1 VTWLWPLV
9 WTCAAFAAATIGAL
23 TLRRVLLAAM
33 PRWAPPE
40 TVSAAVGALRGP
52 SLWWCVVIGLY
63 VASEIVEDY
72 AFLPRRWHRLLLT
85 GVNVAF
91 VLSVTVTLA
100 GLAGSLVSR
109 AAERRLVG
117 VAVTG
122 LAQTATRA
130 MVFVVGTLVLLS
142 TVGVQITPI
151 LTTLGIGGVAVALAL
166 QDTLSN
172 LFAGIHLLADSPLR
186 VGDHVKIGG
195 NVEGFVIDVG
205 WRSTRIR
212 ALSNDIV
219 VVPNLVVARETITN
233 YDLSDVRGAFRL
245 RISVDDSADP
255 DTVATVLRDE
265 IDAASAKI
273 PGLLPYPPPT
283 VTRLFGAEGSLDFAV
298 SYHVAALSDQ
308 FRVQHELR
316 RRVLER
322 LQRENIAIR
331 GPARVA

>member
-1 VTWLWPLV
+1 VSWLWPLV
-9 WTCAAFAAATIGAL
+9 WTTAAFAAATVGAL
-23 TLRRVLLAAM
+23 ALRRVLLAAR
-33 PRWAPPE
+33 PRWASPE
-40 TVSAAVGALRGP
+40 AVGAAVSALRGP
-52 SLWWCVVIGLY
+52 SIWWCVVVGLY
-63 VASEIVEDY
+63 VANEIAEDY
-72 AFLPRRWHRLLLT
+72 ALLPRRWHRLLVV
-85 GVNVAF
+85 GVNVTF
-91 VLSVTVTLA
+91 VLSVTLTLA

-109 AAERRLVG
+109 VAERHLISG
-117 VAVTG
+117 AVTG
-122 LAQTATRA
+122 LAQTVSRVA
-130 MVFVVGTLVLLS
+130 VLVVGILVLLS
-142 TVGVQITPI
+142 TLGVQITPI

-172 LFAGIHLLADSPLR
+172 LFAGIHLLADSPLC
-186 VGDHVKIGG
+186 VGDHVKVGS

-233 YDLSDVRGAFRL
+233 YDLPDPRGAFRL

-255 DTVATVLRDE
+255 DTVAKALRDE
-265 IDAASAKI
+265 IDDASGKI
-273 PGLLPYPPPT
+273 PGLLSLPAPS

-298 SYHVAALSDQ
+298 SYHVAEPTDR

-322 LQRENIAIR
+322 LRRDNIAIR
-331 GPARVA
+331 ASAPAA